1 MLSFLIFWMI
11 LCVARSQAG
20 RVQISGG
27 GGSSAMDVVATWPAA
42 AYLPAPAT
50 VPQALPS
57 LPVTP
62 HQVRKGA
69 QPLSL

>member
-1 MLSFLIFWMI
+1 
-11 LCVARSQAG
+11 
-20 RVQISGG
+20 
-27 GGSSAMDVVATWPAA
+27 MDVVATWPAA

-69 QPLSL
+69 QPLSP

>member
-1 MLSFLIFWMI
+1 
-11 LCVARSQAG
+11 
-20 RVQISGG
+20 
-27 GGSSAMDVVATWPAA
+27 MDVVATWPAA

-50 VPQALPS
+50 VPQAPPS

-69 QPLSL
+69 QPLSSRPFPFTLIPSSHSRQRPYP